1 MYYFGRVSNTV
12 IFFSK
17 WKLDKCV
24 SFSLQKTV
32 AWSAWLTFLVKAL
45 APRLVCTTF
54 KKRKKEDHP
63 DEIQSTI
70 FSYLPIEKQTKTEFW
85 FFLKNLHNYY
95 RRERLCLWICVWSTT
110 KNEKRKNTILT
121 SVVSSSNFSPYFL
134 ALQLKKTVN
143 KWRWLSVLNKKETTK
158 NCAEIIKYS
167 FRFWSFTEYPNF
179 FWPFFWPIAFS
190 RNFFH
195 NFLTVKIC
203 WDIR

>member
-70 FSYLPIEKQTKTEFW
+70 FTDWKTNENRILIFFW
-85 FFLKNLHNYY
+85 KT
-95 RRERLCLWICVWSTT
+95 STIITEENGCAYGFVFGQQQKT
-110 KNEKRKNTILT
+110 KNEKT
-121 SVVSSSNFSPYFL
+121 
-134 ALQLKKTVN
+134 
-143 KWRWLSVLNKKETTK
+143 
-158 NCAEIIKYS
+158 
-167 FRFWSFTEYPNF
+167 RFWHQLSPPRIFRH
-179 FWPFFWPIAFS
+179 IFS
-190 RNFFH
+190 HYN
-195 NFLTVKIC
+195 
-203 WDIR
+203 